1 MRTCV
6 HSNIKIVL
14 AVGHTNH
21 IAGDL
26 DNTRRI
32 ESVLGVVV
40 IIPTGNH
47 ELGWMVDKQWT
58 TATQE
63 DTTAESTQ
71 CGRIVAL
78 LISTVREAPMLRRPT
93 MMCWIRQH
101 VDVIDPAVNRSGQRD
116 HTVEAVACG
125 CGENRLE
132 VLANESVGNQTGIL
146 PGAHKRA
153 SSGF

>member
-71 CGRIVAL
+71 GERIK
-78 LISTVREAPMLRRPT
+78 SFLRP
-93 MMCWIRQH
+93 
-101 VDVIDPAVNRSGQRD
+101 P
-116 HTVEAVACG
+116 
-125 CGENRLE
+125 
-132 VLANESVGNQTGIL
+132 GN
-146 PGAHKRA
+146 
-153 SSGF
+153 